1 MKKSELLKK
10 LAEGTTT
17 VTFTKKD
24 GSDRVMVCTR
34 APSLIPAEF
43 QPKTSETDET
53 VEASDNIRVFDV
65 EKQGWRSFNFASI
78 KA

>member
-1 MKKSELLKK
+1 
-10 LAEGTTT
+10 
-17 VTFTKKD
+17 
-24 GSDRVMVCTR
+24 MVCTR